1 MKRTCYLLVI
11 LLCYS
16 VNIFADENPSVTEA
30 CLAEFQSQAKNI
42 ASRCAQ
48 TLGSTE
54 IELSSTLAAG
64 ALGTNSGSSCVDNTC
79 YTTLMISV
87 GKNDSEINKIYVQ
100 CNLTKPSV
108 SPKINMVSVG
118 NESRKNCLIR

>member
-1 MKRTCYLLVI
+1 MKRACYLLVM

-16 VNIFADENPSVTEA
+16 ANIFADENPSVTEA
-30 CLAEFQSQAKNI
+30 CLAEFQSQANKI

-54 IELSSTLAAG
+54 IELSSILAAG
-64 ALGTNSGSSCVDNTC
+64 TLGANSGSSCVENTC

-87 GKNDSEINKIYVQ
+87 GRNDSEINKVYVQ

-118 NESRKNCLIR
+118 DESRENCLIR